1 MNRFQRVVFGALALS
16 LIGVT
21 THADGIHPTLFGIR
35 PLGMGNAHV
44 AVANDRNALYYNP
57 AGLTSLKRTGVSG
70 LGLYG
75 GIDNEFLDVVRFV
88 QDNEDRFTDFET
100 IDAEFYE
107 SLAPYDDKW
116 VAADGSAYVDV
127 TRPNFGLGVYS
138 TGFVQFKM
146 NRGVYE
152 PRVHG
157 TIYNDIVT
165 VLAGAMPLRSGL
177 RVGGALKGIWRRQ
190 TTEVLTARDLED
202 FSPSTML
209 DDLESA
215 EPGFGMDLGVHGRQD
230 GSPLAVGAVL
240 RDAPGI
246 VGGESIGSAFDLGA
260 AWNVI
265 DREGGLL
272 RGVVVAADVRDGFAD
287 DAFGK
292 KLHFGAEAR
301 IPGLALRTG
310 LNQGYPTFGA
320 SVMVPVLSLNYAFYG
335 RELGEFPGAESQF
348 LHAVEARIGF

>member
-1 MNRFQRVVFGALALS
+1 MTPTLRSSIAAVALLLVGTPA
-16 LIGVT
+16 
-21 THADGIHPTLFGIR
+21 HAGGIHPTLFGIR
-35 PLGMGNAHV
+35 PLGMGNAQV

-57 AGLTSLKRTGVSG
+57 AGLANLRDTSISG
-70 LGLYG
+70 LGLHG
-75 GIDNEFLDVVRFV
+75 GIDDEFLDVVRFV
-88 QDNEDRFTDFET
+88 QDNEERFTDFET
-100 IDAEFYE
+100 IDAEFYD
-107 SLAPYDDKW
+107 SLAPYDDRW

-127 TRPNFGLGVYS
+127 TRPSFGLGVYS

-157 TIYNDIVT
+157 HIHNDIVA
-165 VLAGAMPLRSGL
+165 VVGGAMPLRSGM
-177 RVGGALKGIWRRQ
+177 RVGAALKGIWRRE

-209 DDLESA
+209 DELESA
-215 EPGFGMDLGVHGRQD
+215 DAGFGMDLGAYWRQD
-230 GSPLAVGAVL
+230 GSPLSFGAVL

-246 VGGESIGSAFDLGA
+246 VGGESIGSAFDLGT

-265 DREGGLL
+265 DRSRGLL
-272 RGVVVAADVRDGFAD
+272 RGVVVAADLRDSLGD

-292 KLHFGAEAR
+292 RLHLGAEAR
-301 IPGLALRTG
+301 IPGLSVRTG

-320 SVMVPVLSLNYAFYG
+320 SLAIPVLSLNYAFYG
-335 RELGEFPGAESQF
+335 RELGEFPGAEGQF